1 MGGKMLPMFRNFTI
15 SYARKN
21 IRMRE
26 VRPLSFQR
34 QSVAFVLSEAN
45 RKIPLA
51 AGNVEFDMTPVI
63 EYGERVI
70 AEIKAREGKRSDED
84 VTRMAV
90 HKNLSAF
97 YLKTIAH
104 VVYHVP
110 VMNSILEWT
119 PIRDGGTLYE
129 FEDICPSFTVHTK
142 QGVLAPVVQNP
153 HQRTQIDVANEMRI
167 LTRKARRTDMNEL
180 YRRCALEYVGYALRE
195 FDFSGFAGAWLWA
208 KSTLWPEPVPENMR
222 NVPEDEKLR
231 PKEVIGATTTI
242 ANIGMSVDGW
252 QTISAM
258 PPTFTFGWGI
268 GHIRQLPRIIDGAI
282 VPRQIVTMAVVFD
295 HRAMDGGDI
304 FPFVEVMNGYIN
316 NPERIFEWKPG
327 DPI

>member
-1 MGGKMLPMFRNFTI
+1 MFRNFTI

-21 IRMRE
+21 IRMRV

-34 QSVAFVLSEAN
+34 QSVAYVLSIAA

-63 EYGERVI
+63 EYGNRVI
-70 AEIKAREGKRSDED
+70 ADIKARDGKRTEAE
-84 VTRMAV
+84 TTEMAV

-104 VVYHVP
+104 VVHHVP
-110 VMNSILEWT
+110 IMNSILEWT
-119 PIRDGGTLYE
+119 PLRNGGTLYE

-142 QGVLAPVVQNP
+142 QGVLAPVVRNP
-153 HQRTQIDVANEMRI
+153 QERRLIDVANEMRI

-180 YRRCALEYVGYALRE
+180 YRRCAVEYVGYALRE
-195 FDFSGFAGAWLWA
+195 FDFSGLTGAWLWA
-208 KSTLWPEPVPENMR
+208 KSTLWPEPMTEETR

-231 PKEVIGATTTI
+231 PAEVIGATTTV

-268 GHIRQLPRIIDGAI
+268 GLVRQLPRIIDSRI
-282 VPRQIVTMAVVFD
+282 VPRHIVTMAVVFD

-304 FPFVEVMNGYIN
+304 FPFVEIMNGYID

>member
-1 MGGKMLPMFRNFTI
+1 MFRNFTI

-21 IRMRE
+21 IRMRD

-34 QSVAFVLSEAN
+34 QSVAYVLSLAT
-45 RKIPLA
+45 RQIPLA

-70 AEIKAREGKRSDED
+70 AETKAKEGERSNDD
-84 VTRMAV
+84 LVRMAV
-90 HKNLSAF
+90 HRNLSAF

-110 VMNSILEWT
+110 IMNSILDWT

-153 HQRTQIDVANEMRI
+153 HQRPLIDVANEMRR

-180 YRRCALEYVGYALRE
+180 YRRCALEYLGYALRE
-195 FDFSGFAGAWLWA
+195 LNLSGFTGAWLWA
-208 KSTLWPEPVPENMR
+208 KSCLWPEPNNDDVR

-231 PKEVIGATTTI
+231 PRDVIGATTTI

-258 PPTFTFGWGI
+258 PPSFTFGWGI
-268 GHIRQLPRIIDGAI
+268 GHVRQVPRIVDGKI
-282 VPRQIVTMAVVFD
+282 VPRHIVTMAVVFD

-304 FPFVEVMNGYIN
+304 FPFVDVMNGYIN
-316 NPERIFEWKPG
+316 NPERIFEWKLG

>member
-1 MGGKMLPMFRNFTI
+1 MFRNFAI

-26 VRPLSFQR
+26 IRPLSFQR
-34 QSVAFVLSEAN
+34 QSVAYVLSLAT
-45 RKIPLA
+45 RKVPLA

-70 AEIKAREGKRSDED
+70 REMKSDGEKSNAD
-84 VTRMAV
+84 ELVRKAV

-104 VVYHVP
+104 VMHHVP
-110 VMNSILEWT
+110 ILNSILEWT
-119 PIRDGGTLYE
+119 PIRNGGILYE
-129 FEDICPSFTVHTK
+129 FEDICPAFTVHTT
-142 QGVLAPVVQNP
+142 QGVIAPVVRNP
-153 HQRTQIDVANEMRI
+153 HQKTLVDVANEMRA
-167 LTRKARRTDMNEL
+167 LTRKARRTDANEL
-180 YRRCALEYVGYALRE
+180 YRRCGMEYLSYAVRE
-195 FDFSGFAGAWLWA
+195 CDLSGLTGAWLWL
-208 KSTLWPEPVPENMR
+208 KSSLWPDPVPDDMR
-222 NVPEDEKLR
+222 NVPEEDKLR
-231 PKEVIGATTTI
+231 PADVIGSTTTI

-252 QTISAM
+252 QTVSAL
-258 PPTFTFGWGI
+258 PPNITFGWGI
-268 GHIRQLPRIIDGAI
+268 GLVRPLPRVVNGEI
-282 VPRQIVTMAVVFD
+282 VPRHIVTMAVVFD

-304 FPFVEVMNGYIN
+304 FPFVDIMSGYIN